1 MEHWKVIKN
10 SNYLISDLGNVK
22 KPNGTVVK
30 QNTDKF
36 GYKNVSIKYDDKYR
50 IRRVHRLVAEHFV
63 NKQNNSFDVVNHIN
77 EIKTD
82 NRATNLEWCT
92 QSYNH
97 NYGSAIKRHI
107 LSKSQYVTLIR
118 EHDKIV
124 AINMNILG
132 KYFNVS
138 VTSYSYY
145 VYRNHKLK
153 GYKVRCAYSW
163 EIEKLIKEDK
173 LLIFINN

>member
-10 SNYLISDLGNVK
+10 SNYLISDLGNIK
-22 KPNGTVVK
+22 RKNGSIL
-30 QNTDKF
+30 QQYTDKY
-36 GYKNVSIKYDDKYR
+36 GYKNVNIKCNNKYYTK
-50 IRRVHRLVAEHFV
+50 RVHRLVAEYFV
-63 NKQNNSFDVVNHIN
+63 DKQDSKFNVVNHIN

-82 NRATNLEWCT
+82 NRAINLEWCT

-97 NYGSAIKRHI
+97 NYGSAIKRHV
-107 LSKSQYVTLIR
+107 LSKSQCVTLIR

-124 AINMNILG
+124 AININVLG

-153 GYKVRCAYSW
+153 GYKVRCAYKH
-163 EIEKLIKEDK
+163 EIEKLIKEDT